1 MSITDV
7 TTANVVVTRTG
18 TGWTVDVTACNLLEN
33 LSVKD
38 FVVLENGVLASNN
51 DYTKTSDTL
60 LTYVGAGVAAS
71 TSIEVRR
78 ETPPDVVKVV
88 TFGDRFSSND
98 RNTEIAY
105 VNRWRAEANLNGK
118 GPGTL
123 ISGVTPLD
131 DPFGV
136 AWDGDTVRPATRN
149 AIYDEVVLK
158 APLASPALTGVPTAP
173 TPLVTDDSTTIATT
187 AYVKTNLVS
196 FAPLASPTFSG
207 NPTAPTQ
214 APGTNNTTLATTS
227 FVATSFAPLASPVLT
242 GTPTAPEAAYADDSA
257 QIATTSWVRNAF
269 EPVLIAEH
277 TANQTFANSASVTV
291 IYDSE
296 ILDTDNMYDPV
307 TGLFTI
313 PAGRGGYYLVNASLS
328 LSNTVINDFT
338 VLILAITVNAGA
350 DVARLYS
357 LGSTGVISSGGT
369 MLSGSAIVNLTASTT
384 YNIRAAQVNLST
396 TTASTGTATVAK
408 DRQLQIIR
416 LPF

>member
-38 FVVLENGVLASNN
+38 FVVLEDGVLASNN
-51 DYTKTSDTL
+51 DYTKTSDVL
-60 LTYVGAGVAAS
+60 LTYVGAGVGTD

-105 VNRWRAEANLNGK
+105 VNRWRFEANLNGK

-136 AWDGDTVRPATRN
+136 AWDGDTIRPATRN
-149 AIYDEVVLK
+149 ALYDEIVLK
-158 APLASPALTGVPTAP
+158 ANLASPALTGVPTAP
-173 TPLVTDDSTTIATT
+173 TPIVSDNSTTIATT
-187 AYVKTNLVS
+187 AYVQTNLVS

-214 APGTNNTTLATTS
+214 VPGTNNTTLATTA

-242 GTPTAPEAAYADDSA
+242 GDPTAPTPAYGDDDTS
-257 QIATTSWVRNAF
+257 IATTAYVRDIVTPA
-269 EPVLIAEH
+269 VIAERTTQLTITH
-277 TANQTFANSASVTV
+277 ATESDV
-291 IYDSE
+291 IFDSE
-296 ILDTDNMYDPV
+296 ITDTDSAYD
-307 TGLFTI
+307 TGTGVFTV
-313 PAGRGGYYLVNASLS
+313 PSGAGGAYLVTAKIRLDNTLRTDLQRITLILTDSSNVVISRLYDHNDDGGNTT
-328 LSNTVINDFT
+328 SNT
-338 VLILAITVNAGA
+338 LLH
-350 DVARLYS
+350 
-357 LGSTGVISSGGT
+357 GT
-369 MLSGSAIVNLTASTT
+369 AIVNLTASTG
-384 YNIRAAQVNLST
+384 YKIRVLHVNVGAQALAIAAGAGNRNQLSI
-396 TTASTGTATVAK
+396 V
-408 DRQLQIIR
+408 R